1 MSGRLN
7 GKVTLITGAGSGIG
21 KAITH
26 LFAAE
31 GSSIGLMDIDQSG
44 FNLLTEDIKKIGVEF
59 ITVEGDVSNIAD
71 CKNAVEKCA
80 KTFGKIDILVN
91 SAGVTPR
98 NAPKEW
104 DFEKTWDW
112 VVDVNLK
119 GTVMMSKFVSEIMK
133 RNRLGSIVNLSSILG
148 IVGYSEDISSDGF
161 SPYTHSKGGVIQ
173 FTRDMAVQFAKDNIR
188 VNALC
193 PGFTYTPQTKR
204 LTDDD
209 EMKKKLESLQP
220 MGRLGK
226 PDEIAKAAL
235 FLASDES
242 SFVTG
247 ACLPVD
253 GGYTAK

>member
-1 MSGRLN
+1 M
-7 GKVTLITGAGSGIG
+7 
-21 KAITH
+21 
-26 LFAAE
+26 
-31 GSSIGLMDIDQSG
+31 
-44 FNLLTEDIKKIGVEF
+44 
-59 ITVEGDVSNIAD
+59 
-71 CKNAVEKCA
+71 
-80 KTFGKIDILVN
+80 
-91 SAGVTPR
+91 
-98 NAPKEW
+98 
-104 DFEKTWDW
+104 
-112 VVDVNLK
+112 
-119 GTVMMSKFVSEIMK
+119 
-133 RNRLGSIVNLSSILG
+133 
-148 IVGYSEDISSDGF
+148 GYSEGISSDGF

-209 EMKKKLESLQP
+209 EIKKKLESLHP

>member
-71 CKNAVEKCA
+71 CKNAVETCA

-104 DFEKTWDW
+104 GFEKTWDW

-119 GTVMMSKFVSEIMK
+119 GTVMMSKFASEIMK

-161 SPYTHSKGGVIQ
+161 SPYTHSKGGVVQ

-209 EMKKKLESLQP
+209 EMKKKLESLHP

>member
-71 CKNAVEKCA
+71 CKNAVETCA

-91 SAGVTPR
+91 GAGVTPR

-104 DFEKTWDW
+104 GFEKTWDW

-119 GTVMMSKFVSEIMK
+119 GTVMMSKFASEIMK

-161 SPYTHSKGGVIQ
+161 SPYTHSKGGVVQ

-209 EMKKKLESLQP
+209 EMKKKLESLHP

>member
-1 MSGRLN
+1 
-7 GKVTLITGAGSGIG
+7 
-21 KAITH
+21 
-26 LFAAE
+26 
-31 GSSIGLMDIDQSG
+31 
-44 FNLLTEDIKKIGVEF
+44 
-59 ITVEGDVSNIAD
+59 
-71 CKNAVEKCA
+71 
-80 KTFGKIDILVN
+80 
-91 SAGVTPR
+91 
-98 NAPKEW
+98 
-104 DFEKTWDW
+104 
-112 VVDVNLK
+112 
-119 GTVMMSKFVSEIMK
+119 MK

-209 EMKKKLESLQP
+209 EMKKKLESLHP
-220 MGRLGK
+220 MGRLGR

-242 SFVTG
+242 SYVTG
-247 ACLPVD
+247 ASLPVD

>member
-1 MSGRLN
+1 MADRLN

-21 KAITH
+21 KAISH
-26 LFAAE
+26 LFASE
-31 GSSIGLMDIDQSG
+31 GSTIGLMDIDQSG
-44 FNLLTEDIKKIGVEF
+44 YSLITEDIKNIGVEF

-71 CKNAVEKCA
+71 CENAVKKCA

-98 NAPKEW
+98 NAPREW
-104 DFEKTWDW
+104 GFEKTWDW
-112 VVDVNLK
+112 VVGVNLK
-119 GTVMMSKFVSEIMK
+119 GTVMMSRFVSEIMK
-133 RNRLGSIVNLSSILG
+133 RNRSGSIVNLSSILG
-148 IVGYSEDISSDGF
+148 IVGYSEGISDGF
-161 SPYTHSKGGVIQ
+161 SPYPQSKGGVVQ

-193 PGFTYTPQTKR
+193 PGFTYTPLTKG
-204 LTDDD
+204 LTDDK
-209 EMKKKLESLQP
+209 EMKKKLESLHP
-220 MGRLGK
+220 MGRLGR

-235 FLASDES
+235 FLASDDS